1 MTAKKKELIVTSA
14 LPYANG
20 PLHFGHLLEHIQT
33 DIWVRSQR
41 IIGNDCIYLC
51 ASDAHGTPIMMK
63 AEEEN
68 VSPEKLVKKYMKEHK
83 NTLEKFQVNHDCY
96 YQTHSEENKKYSELI
111 YNNALK
117 NGYIS
122 KQNIKQL
129 FDQERNLF
137 LADRYVQGTCPK
149 CNASKQYGDNCDA
162 CGAKYEAT
170 ELLNPIS
177 IFSNK
182 PPIIKESEH
191 LFFSL
196 TKLESEIKE
205 WIDKSSLQDSVNNK
219 LQEWFKDGLMDWD
232 ISRDAPYFGF
242 KIPGFEDK
250 FFYVWLD
257 APIGYI
263 GTLEKYLKDS
273 KNKLS
278 AQDLWSDNSSY
289 EIYHFIGKDILNFHA
304 LFWPALLHAAEFK
317 KPSNVFVH
325 GFLTLNG
332 NKMSKSKGNFL
343 LADQYSVELNSDYL
357 RYYLASKLTNKID
370 DIDFNFEDFQKKV
383 NTDLVG
389 KFINI
394 ASRVQKFLNS
404 NDNKIGA
411 DLDENLIKDFQ
422 NEAIDIFDDF
432 IRLDYSNACKR
443 IMKLADTANQYID
456 HNQPW
461 ILVKESINKKEVIKI
476 SSTSMNLFRIL
487 NICLEPIIPETA
499 FKIKSYL
506 NLKKDSFDN
515 LKLLIK
521 NHEIQKFEPLIERID
536 DDKIDKLREASKSE
550 RNYN

>member
-1 MTAKKKELIVTSA
+1 MTTKKKELIVTSA

-33 DIWVRSQR
+33 DIWVRAQR
-41 IIGNDCIYLC
+41 ILGNHCIYLC

-68 VSPEKLVKKYMKEHK
+68 VPPEKLVDKYMKEHK
-83 NTLEKFQVNHDCY
+83 KTLEAFQVSHDCY

-111 YNNALK
+111 YNAALK
-117 NGYIS
+117 KGFIS
-122 KQNIKQL
+122 KKNIKQL
-129 FDQERNLF
+129 FDEEKKLF
-137 LADRYVQGTCPK
+137 LADRYVQGNCPK
-149 CNASKQYGDNCDA
+149 CNAPNQYGDNCDV

-177 IFSNK
+177 IFSK
-182 PPIIKESEH
+182 KSPVVKESEH
-191 LFFSL
+191 FFFTL
-196 TKLESEIKE
+196 TKLEKE
-205 WIDKSSLQDSVNNK
+205 VKKWIDESSLQDSVINK

-242 KIPGFEDK
+242 KIPGYEDK

-263 GTLEKYLKDS
+263 GTLEKFLNDS
-273 KNKLS
+273 GNKQS
-278 AQDLWSDNSSY
+278 AKDLWSKDSNY

-317 KPSNVFVH
+317 KPTNVFVH

-343 LADQYSVELNSDYL
+343 LADQYAVELKSDFL

-370 DIDFNFEDFQKKV
+370 DIDFNLEDFQKKV

-394 ASRVQKFLNS
+394 ASRVQKFLKS
-404 NDNKIGA
+404 NGNRIGSE
-411 DLDENLIKDFQ
+411 LDEKIVDSFRNETTLIFSDYVT
-422 NEAIDIFDDF
+422 
-432 IRLDYSNACKR
+432 LDYSNAIKK
-443 IMKLADTANQYID
+443 IMKLADLANQYID

-461 ILVKESINKKEVIKI
+461 VLAREKVNEKEVIKI
-476 SSTSMNLFRIL
+476 SSTGMNLFRIL
-487 NICLEPIIPETA
+487 NICLEPIIPETTS
-499 FKIKSYL
+499 KIKLYL
-506 NLKKDSFDN
+506 NLEQDN
-515 LKLLIK
+515 LENLESSMK
-521 NHEIQKFEPLIERID
+521 NHEIQNFKPLIERIED
-536 DDKIDKLREASKSE
+536 EKIENLIEVSKSG
-550 RNYN
+550 

>member
-1 MTAKKKELIVTSA
+1 MTTKKKELIVTSA

-33 DIWVRSQR
+33 DIWVRAQR
-41 IIGNDCIYLC
+41 ILGNHCIYLC

-68 VSPEKLVKKYMKEHK
+68 VPPEKLVDKYMKEHK
-83 NTLEKFQVNHDCY
+83 KTLEAFQVSHDCY

-111 YNNALK
+111 YNAALK
-117 NGYIS
+117 NGFIS
-122 KQNIKQL
+122 KKNIKQL
-129 FDQERNLF
+129 FDEEKKLF
-137 LADRYVQGTCPK
+137 LADRYVQGNCPK
-149 CNASKQYGDNCDA
+149 CNAPNQYGDNCDV

-177 IFSNK
+177 IFSK
-182 PPIIKESEH
+182 KSPVVKESEH
-191 LFFSL
+191 FFFTL
-196 TKLESEIKE
+196 TKLEKE
-205 WIDKSSLQDSVNNK
+205 VKKWIDDSSLQDSVINK

-242 KIPGFEDK
+242 KIPGHENK

-263 GTLEKYLKDS
+263 GTLEKFLKNT

-278 AQDLWSDNSSY
+278 AKDLWSETSNY

-343 LADQYSVELNSDYL
+343 LADQYSEELKTDFL

-370 DIDFNFEDFQKKV
+370 DIDLNLKDFQKKV

-394 ASRVQKFLNS
+394 ASRVQKFLKS
-404 NDNKIGA
+404 NGNKIGA
-411 DLDENLIKDFQ
+411 ILDEEIIEKFRND
-422 NEAIDIFDDF
+422 ATTIFDDY
-432 IRLDYSNACKR
+432 LNLNYSNACKK
-443 IMKLADTANQYID
+443 IMKLADSANQYID

-461 ILVKESINKKEVIKI
+461 ILAKEEINLKEVIKI
-476 SSTSMNLFRIL
+476 SSTGMNLFRIL
-487 NICLEPIIPETA
+487 NICLEPIIPETTS
-499 FKIKSYL
+499 KIKRYL
-506 NLKKDSFDN
+506 NLTEDN
-515 LKLLIK
+515 LSKLSTLIK
-521 NHEIQKFEPLIERID
+521 NHEIQNFEPLVERIED
-536 DDKIDKLREASKSE
+536 EKIENLIEVSKSGE
-550 RNYN
+550 N

>member
-1 MTAKKKELIVTSA
+1 MTKKKKELIVTSA

-41 IIGNDCIYLC
+41 ILGNKVIYLC

-63 AEEEN
+63 AEEEKT
-68 VSPEKLVKKYMKEHK
+68 SPEELVSKYMIEHK
-83 NTLEKFQVNHDCY
+83 NTLKNFQVLHDCY
-96 YQTHSEENKKYSELI
+96 YQTHSEENRKYSELI
-111 YNNALK
+111 YNRAFE
-117 NGYIS
+117 NGYIQ
-122 KQNIKQL
+122 KKDIKQL
-129 FDQERNLF
+129 FDEEKKLF
-137 LADRYVQGTCPK
+137 LADRYVRGTCPK
-149 CNASKQYGDNCDA
+149 CNAENQYGDNCDA

-170 ELLNPIS
+170 DLINPVS
-177 IFSNK
+177 VFSEK
-182 PPIIKESEH
+182 TPIIKESEH

-196 TKLESEIKE
+196 TKLEEEIKT
-205 WIDKSSLQDSVNNK
+205 WIDKSSLHENVINK

-263 GTLEKYLKDS
+263 GTLEKYLEEIGSKDT
-273 KNKLS
+273 
-278 AQDLWSDNSSY
+278 AETLWGEDSNF

-304 LFWPALLHAAEFK
+304 LFWPALLHAANFK

-343 LADQYSVELNSDYL
+343 LADQYTEILESDFL

-370 DIDFNFEDFQKKV
+370 DIDLNLDDLQKKV

-394 ASRVQKFLNS
+394 ASRVQKFLKIKG
-404 NDNKIGA
+404 NKLGNNLEDELVDKCISEA
-411 DLDENLIKDFQ
+411 KDIYEDFKDLN
-422 NEAIDIFDDF
+422 
-432 IRLDYSNACKR
+432 YSNACKR
-443 IMKLADTANQYID
+443 IMKLADMANQYVD
-456 HNQPW
+456 HNEPW
-461 ILVKESINKKEVIKI
+461 VLAKENVNEKEVIKI
-476 SSTSMNLFRIL
+476 ASTALNLFRIL
-487 NICLEPIIPETA
+487 NICLEPIIPNTA
-499 FKIKSYL
+499 FKIKQYL
-506 NLKKDSFDN
+506 NIPKDSLEN
-515 LKLLIK
+515 IEIKLT
-521 NHEIQKFEPLIERID
+521 NHEIREFKPLMMRIEDEKIKFL
-536 DDKIDKLREASKSE
+536 KEAST
-550 RNYN
+550 NG

>member
-1 MTAKKKELIVTSA
+1 MTMKKKELIVTSA

-33 DIWVRSQR
+33 DIWVRAQR
-41 IIGNDCIYLC
+41 LLGNDCIYLC
-51 ASDAHGTPIMMK
+51 ASDAHGTPVMMK

-68 VSPEKLVKKYMKEHK
+68 VSPEKLVEKYMKEHK
-83 NTLEKFQVNHDCY
+83 KTLEAFQVSHDCY
-96 YQTHSEENKKYSELI
+96 YQTHSDENKQYSELI
-111 YNNALK
+111 YNTALK

-122 KQNIKQL
+122 KKNIKQL
-129 FDQERNLF
+129 FDEEKKLF
-137 LADRYVQGTCPK
+137 LADRYVRGNCPK
-149 CNASKQYGDNCDA
+149 CNANDQYGDNCDS

-170 ELLNPIS
+170 ELVNPKS
-177 IFSNK
+177 IFSK
-182 PPIIKESEH
+182 KSPVIKESEH
-191 LFFSL
+191 FFFTL
-196 TKLESEIKE
+196 TKLEKE
-205 WIDKSSLQDSVNNK
+205 VKKWIDNSPLQESVINK

-242 KIPGFEDK
+242 KIPGHENK

-263 GTLEKYLKDS
+263 GTLEKFLKDT

-278 AQDLWSDNSSY
+278 AKDLWSETSNY

-343 LADQYSVELNSDYL
+343 LADQYSGELKTDFL

-370 DIDFNFEDFQKKV
+370 DIDLNLKDFQKKV

-389 KFINI
+389 KFVNI
-394 ASRVQKFLNS
+394 ASRVQKFLKS
-404 NDNKIGA
+404 NGNKIGPI
-411 DLDENLIKDFQ
+411 LDEEIIEKFRND
-422 NEAIDIFDDF
+422 ATTIFDDY
-432 IRLDYSNACKR
+432 LNLNYSNACKK
-443 IMKLADTANQYID
+443 IMKLADSANQYID

-461 ILVKESINKKEVIKI
+461 VLVKEEINSKEVIKI
-476 SSTSMNLFRIL
+476 SSTGMNLFRIL
-487 NICLEPIIPETA
+487 NICLEPIIPETTS
-499 FKIKSYL
+499 KIKQYL
-506 NLKKDSFDN
+506 NLTEDN
-515 LKLLIK
+515 LSKLSMLIK
-521 NHEIQKFEPLIERID
+521 NHEIQNFEPLVERIE
-536 DDKIDKLREASKSE
+536 DKKIENLIEVSKSGG
-550 RNYN
+550 N

>member
-1 MTAKKKELIVTSA
+1 MTMKKKELIVTSA

-33 DIWVRSQR
+33 DIWVRAQR
-41 IIGNDCIYLC
+41 LLGNDCIYLC
-51 ASDAHGTPIMMK
+51 ASDAHGTPVMMK

-68 VSPEKLVKKYMKEHK
+68 VSPEKLVDKYMKEHK
-83 NTLEKFQVNHDCY
+83 KTLELFQVSHDCY
-96 YQTHSEENKKYSELI
+96 YQTHSDENKQYSELI
-111 YNNALK
+111 YNTALK

-122 KQNIKQL
+122 KKNIKQL
-129 FDQERNLF
+129 FDEEKKLF
-137 LADRYVQGTCPK
+137 LADRYVQGNCPK
-149 CNASKQYGDNCDA
+149 CNANDQYGDNCDS

-170 ELLNPIS
+170 ELVNPKS
-177 IFSNK
+177 IFSK
-182 PPIIKESEH
+182 KSPVIKESEH
-191 LFFSL
+191 FFFTL
-196 TKLESEIKE
+196 TKLEKE
-205 WIDKSSLQDSVNNK
+205 VKKWIDNSPLQESVINK

-242 KIPGFEDK
+242 KIPGHENK

-263 GTLEKYLKDS
+263 GTLEKFLKNT

-278 AQDLWSDNSSY
+278 AKDLWSETSNY

-343 LADQYSVELNSDYL
+343 LADQYSEELKTDFL

-370 DIDFNFEDFQKKV
+370 DIDLNLKDFQKKV

-389 KFINI
+389 KFVNI
-394 ASRVQKFLNS
+394 ASRVQKFLKS
-404 NDNKIGA
+404 NDNKIGPI
-411 DLDENLIKDFQ
+411 LDEEIIEKFRND
-422 NEAIDIFDDF
+422 AITIFDDY
-432 IRLDYSNACKR
+432 LNLNYSNACKK
-443 IMKLADTANQYID
+443 IMKLADSANQYID

-461 ILVKESINKKEVIKI
+461 ILAKEEINLKEVIKI
-476 SSTSMNLFRIL
+476 SSTGMNLFRIL
-487 NICLEPIIPETA
+487 NICLEPIIPETTS
-499 FKIKSYL
+499 KIKRYL
-506 NLKKDSFDN
+506 NLTEDN
-515 LKLLIK
+515 LSKLSTLIK
-521 NHEIQKFEPLIERID
+521 NHEIQNFEPLVERIED
-536 DDKIDKLREASKSE
+536 EKIENLIEVSKSGE
-550 RNYN
+550 N

>member
-1 MTAKKKELIVTSA
+1 MTTKKKELIVTSA

-33 DIWVRSQR
+33 DIWVRAQR
-41 IIGNDCIYLC
+41 ILGNHCIYLC

-68 VSPEKLVKKYMKEHK
+68 VPPEKLVDKYMKEHK
-83 NTLEKFQVNHDCY
+83 KTLEAFQVSHDCY

-111 YNNALK
+111 YNAALK
-117 NGYIS
+117 NGFIS
-122 KQNIKQL
+122 KKNIKQL
-129 FDQERNLF
+129 FDEEKKLF
-137 LADRYVQGTCPK
+137 LADRYVQGNCPK
-149 CNASKQYGDNCDA
+149 CNAPNQYGDNCDV

-177 IFSNK
+177 IFSK
-182 PPIIKESEH
+182 KSPVVKESEH
-191 LFFSL
+191 FFFTL
-196 TKLESEIKE
+196 TKLEKE
-205 WIDKSSLQDSVNNK
+205 VKKWIDESSLQDSVINK

-242 KIPGFEDK
+242 KIPGYKDK

-257 APIGYI
+257 AAIVYI
-263 GTLEKYLKDS
+263 GTLEKFLNDS
-273 KNKLS
+273 GNKQS
-278 AQDLWSDNSSY
+278 AKDLWSKDSNY

-317 KPSNVFVH
+317 KPTNVFVH

-343 LADQYSVELNSDYL
+343 LADQYAAELKSDFL

-370 DIDFNFEDFQKKV
+370 DIDFNLEDFQKKV

-394 ASRVQKFLNS
+394 ASRVQKFLKS
-404 NDNKIGA
+404 NGNRIGSE
-411 DLDENLIKDFQ
+411 LDEKIVDSFR
-422 NEAIDIFDDF
+422 NETSAIFSDYVT
-432 IRLDYSNACKR
+432 LDYSNAIKK
-443 IMKLADTANQYID
+443 IMKLADSANQYID

-461 ILVKESINKKEVIKI
+461 VLAREKVNEKEVIKI
-476 SSTSMNLFRIL
+476 SSTGMNLFRIL
-487 NICLEPIIPETA
+487 NICLEPIIPETTS
-499 FKIKSYL
+499 KIKLYL
-506 NLKKDSFDN
+506 NLEQDN
-515 LKLLIK
+515 LENLESSIK
-521 NHEIQKFEPLIERID
+521 NHEIQNFKPLIERIED
-536 DDKIDKLREASKSE
+536 EKIENLIEVSKSG
-550 RNYN
+550 

>member
-1 MTAKKKELIVTSA
+1 MTTKKKELIVTSA

-33 DIWVRSQR
+33 DIWVRAQR
-41 IIGNDCIYLC
+41 ILGNHCIYLC

-68 VSPEKLVKKYMKEHK
+68 VPPEKLVDKYMKEHK
-83 NTLEKFQVNHDCY
+83 KTLEAFQVSHDCY

-111 YNNALK
+111 YNAALK
-117 NGYIS
+117 NGFIS
-122 KQNIKQL
+122 KKNIKQL
-129 FDQERNLF
+129 FDEEKKLF
-137 LADRYVQGTCPK
+137 LADRYVQGNCPK
-149 CNASKQYGDNCDA
+149 CNAPNQYGDNCDA

-177 IFSNK
+177 IFSK
-182 PPIIKESEH
+182 KSPVVKESEH
-191 LFFSL
+191 FFFTL
-196 TKLESEIKE
+196 TKLEKE
-205 WIDKSSLQDSVNNK
+205 VKKWIDESSLQDSVINK
-219 LQEWFKDGLMDWD
+219 LQEWFKDGLKDWD

-242 KIPGFEDK
+242 KIPGYEDK

-263 GTLEKYLKDS
+263 GTLEKFLNDS
-273 KNKLS
+273 GNKQS
-278 AQDLWSDNSSY
+278 AKDLWSKDSNY

-317 KPSNVFVH
+317 KPTNVFVH

-343 LADQYSVELNSDYL
+343 LADQYAAELKSDFL

-370 DIDFNFEDFQKKV
+370 DIDFNLEDFQKKV

-394 ASRVQKFLNS
+394 ASRVQKFLKS
-404 NDNKIGA
+404 NGNRIGSE
-411 DLDENLIKDFQ
+411 LDEKIVESFR
-422 NEAIDIFDDF
+422 NETSAIFSDYVT
-432 IRLDYSNACKR
+432 LDYSNAIKK
-443 IMKLADTANQYID
+443 IMKLADSANQYID

-461 ILVKESINKKEVIKI
+461 VLAREKVNEKEVIKI
-476 SSTSMNLFRIL
+476 SSTGMNLFRIL
-487 NICLEPIIPETA
+487 NICLEPIIPETTS
-499 FKIKSYL
+499 KIKLYL
-506 NLKKDSFDN
+506 NLEQDN
-515 LKLLIK
+515 LENLESSIK
-521 NHEIQKFEPLIERID
+521 NHEIQNFKPLIERIED
-536 DDKIDKLREASKSE
+536 EKIENLTEVSKSG
-550 RNYN
+550 

>member
-273 KNKLS
+273 KNKLT

-550 RNYN
+550 

>member
-1 MTAKKKELIVTSA
+1 MTTKKKELIVTSA

-33 DIWVRSQR
+33 DIWVRAQR
-41 IIGNDCIYLC
+41 ILGNHCIYLC

-68 VSPEKLVKKYMKEHK
+68 VPPEKLVDKYMKEHK
-83 NTLEKFQVNHDCY
+83 KTLEAFQVSHDCY

-111 YNNALK
+111 YNAALK
-117 NGYIS
+117 NGFIS
-122 KQNIKQL
+122 KKNIKQL
-129 FDQERNLF
+129 FDEEKKLF
-137 LADRYVQGTCPK
+137 LADRYVQGNCPK
-149 CNASKQYGDNCDA
+149 CNAPNQYGDNCDA

-177 IFSNK
+177 IFSK
-182 PPIIKESEH
+182 KSPIVKESEH
-191 LFFSL
+191 FFFTL
-196 TKLESEIKE
+196 TKLEKE
-205 WIDKSSLQDSVNNK
+205 VKKWIDDSSLQDSVINK

-242 KIPGFEDK
+242 KIPGYKDK

-263 GTLEKYLKDS
+263 GTLEKFLNDS
-273 KNKLS
+273 GNKQS
-278 AQDLWSDNSSY
+278 AKDLWSKDSNY

-317 KPSNVFVH
+317 KPTNVFVH

-343 LADQYSVELNSDYL
+343 LANQYAAELKSDFL

-370 DIDFNFEDFQKKV
+370 DIDFNLEDFQKKV

-394 ASRVQKFLNS
+394 ASRVQKFLKS
-404 NDNKIGA
+404 NGNRIGSE
-411 DLDENLIKDFQ
+411 LDEKIVDSFR
-422 NEAIDIFDDF
+422 NETSAIFSDYVT
-432 IRLDYSNACKR
+432 LDYSNAIKK
-443 IMKLADTANQYID
+443 IMKLADSANQYID

-461 ILVKESINKKEVIKI
+461 VLAREKVNEKEVIKI
-476 SSTSMNLFRIL
+476 SSTGMNLFRIL
-487 NICLEPIIPETA
+487 NICLEPIIPETTS
-499 FKIKSYL
+499 KIKLYL
-506 NLKKDSFDN
+506 NLEQDN
-515 LKLLIK
+515 LENLESSIK
-521 NHEIQKFEPLIERID
+521 NHEIQNFKPLIERIED
-536 DDKIDKLREASKSE
+536 EKIENLIEVSKSG
-550 RNYN
+550 

>member
-1 MTAKKKELIVTSA
+1 MTTKKKELIVTSA

-33 DIWVRSQR
+33 DIWVRAQH
-41 IIGNDCIYLC
+41 ILGNHCIYLC

-68 VSPEKLVKKYMKEHK
+68 VPPEKLVDKYMREHK
-83 NTLEKFQVNHDCY
+83 KTLEAFQVSHDCY

-111 YNNALK
+111 YNAALK
-117 NGYIS
+117 NGFIS
-122 KQNIKQL
+122 KKNIKQL
-129 FDQERNLF
+129 FDEEKKLF
-137 LADRYVQGTCPK
+137 LADRYVQGNCPK
-149 CNASKQYGDNCDA
+149 CNAPNQYGDNCDV

-177 IFSNK
+177 IFSK
-182 PPIIKESEH
+182 KSPVVKESEH
-191 LFFSL
+191 FFFTL
-196 TKLESEIKE
+196 TKLEKE
-205 WIDKSSLQDSVNNK
+205 VKKWIDESYLQDSVINK

-242 KIPGFEDK
+242 KIPGYEDK

-263 GTLEKYLKDS
+263 GTLEKFLNDS
-273 KNKLS
+273 GNKQS
-278 AQDLWSDNSSY
+278 AKDLWSKDSNY

-317 KPSNVFVH
+317 KPTNVFVH

-343 LADQYSVELNSDYL
+343 LANQYAAELKSDFL

-370 DIDFNFEDFQKKV
+370 DIDFNLEDFQKKV

-394 ASRVQKFLNS
+394 ASRVQKFLKS
-404 NDNKIGA
+404 NGNRIGSE
-411 DLDENLIKDFQ
+411 LDEKIVESFR
-422 NEAIDIFDDF
+422 NETSAIFSDYVT
-432 IRLDYSNACKR
+432 LDYSNAIKK
-443 IMKLADTANQYID
+443 IMKLADSANQYID

-461 ILVKESINKKEVIKI
+461 VLAREKVNEKEVIKI
-476 SSTSMNLFRIL
+476 SSTGMNLFRIL
-487 NICLEPIIPETA
+487 NICLEPIIPETTS
-499 FKIKSYL
+499 KIKLYL
-506 NLKKDSFDN
+506 NLEQDN
-515 LKLLIK
+515 LENLESSIK
-521 NHEIQKFEPLIERID
+521 NHEIQNFKPLIERIED
-536 DDKIDKLREASKSE
+536 EKIENLIEVSKSG
-550 RNYN
+550 

>member
-1 MTAKKKELIVTSA
+1 MTTKKKELIVTSA

-68 VSPEKLVKKYMKEHK
+68 VTPEKLVNKYMNEHK
-83 NTLEKFQVNHDCY
+83 KTLRAFQVCHDCY

-111 YNNALK
+111 YNTALK

-129 FDQERNLF
+129 YDQERNLF
-137 LADRYVQGTCPK
+137 LADRYVQGNCPK
-149 CNASKQYGDNCDA
+149 CNAPNQYGDNCDV

-182 PPIIKESEH
+182 TPVIKESEH
-191 LFFSL
+191 LFFTL
-196 TKLESEIKE
+196 TKLEKEIKE
-205 WIDKSSLQDSVNNK
+205 WIDKSSLQDSVINK

-263 GTLEKYLKDS
+263 GTLEKFLKDS
-273 KNKLS
+273 KNKLT
-278 AQDLWSDNSSY
+278 AKDLWSENSTH

-304 LFWPALLHAAEFK
+304 LFWPALLHAAQFK

-343 LADQYSVELNSDYL
+343 LADQYSAELKSDFL

-394 ASRVQKFLNS
+394 ASRVQKFLKT
-404 NDNKIGA
+404 NDNKIGI
-411 DLDENLIKDFQ
+411 DLDEDLIKDFQ
-422 NEAIDIFDDF
+422 NETKAIFDDL
-432 IRLDYSNACKR
+432 INLDYSNACKR

-461 ILVKESINKKEVIKI
+461 ILAKESINQKEVIKI
-476 SSTSMNLFRIL
+476 SSTAMNLFRIL

-499 FKIKSYL
+499 SKIKEYL
-506 NLKKDSFDN
+506 NLKDDGLDN
-515 LKLLIK
+515 LNISIK
-521 NHEIQKFEPLIERID
+521 NHEVQKFEPLIERID
-536 DDKIDKLREASKSE
+536 DDKIDKLKEASKSE
-550 RNYN
+550 

>member
-96 YQTHSEENKKYSELI
+96 YQTHGEENKKYSELI

-273 KNKLS
+273 KNKLT

-550 RNYN
+550 

>member
-1 MTAKKKELIVTSA
+1 MTTKKKELIITSA

-33 DIWVRSQR
+33 DIWVRTQR
-41 IIGNDCIYLC
+41 ILGNKCIYLC

-68 VSPEKLVKKYMKEHK
+68 TSPEKLVDKYMNEHK
-83 NTLEKFQVNHDCY
+83 KTLEAFQVNHDCY

-117 NGYIS
+117 NGFIT
-122 KQNIKQL
+122 KKNIKQL
-129 FDQERNLF
+129 YDQEKKLF
-137 LADRYVQGTCPK
+137 LADRYVQGNCPK
-149 CNASKQYGDNCDA
+149 CNAPHQYGDNCDV

-170 ELLNPIS
+170 ELLNPVS
-177 IFSNK
+177 IFSK
-182 PPIIKESEH
+182 KTPVIKESEH

-196 TKLESEIKE
+196 TKLENEVKE
-205 WIDKSSLQDSVNNK
+205 WIDKSSLQESVVNK

-263 GTLEKYLKDS
+263 GTLEKYLKDM
-273 KNKLS
+273 KEEIN
-278 AQDLWSDNSSY
+278 AYDLWKESSEF

-317 KPSNVFVH
+317 KPTNVFVH

-332 NKMSKSKGNFL
+332 NKMSKSKQNFL
-343 LADQYSVELNSDYL
+343 LADQYSKELNSDYL
-357 RYYLASKLTNKID
+357 RYYLATKLTNKID
-370 DIDFNFEDFQKKV
+370 DIDFNLEDFQKKV

-394 ASRVQKFLNS
+394 ASRVNKFLKN
-404 NDNKIGA
+404 NNNKLGSKI
-411 DLDENLIKDFQ
+411 DEALIKEFHM
-422 NEAIDIFDDF
+422 EAKNVFDDF
-432 IRLDYSNACKR
+432 VNLDYSNACKK
-443 IMKLADTANQYID
+443 IMKLADMANQYID
-456 HNQPW
+456 KNQPW
-461 ILVKESINKKEVIKI
+461 VLAKESINEKEIIQI
-476 SSTSMNLFRIL
+476 SSTAINLFRIL

-499 FKIKSYL
+499 SKIKSYL
-506 NLKKDSFDN
+506 NLKDDSYVN
-515 LKLLIK
+515 LEAFIK
-521 NHEIQKFEPLIERID
+521 NHEIESFEPLMTRIED
-536 DDKIDKLREASKSE
+536 DNITYLQKVSE
-550 RNYN
+550 SG